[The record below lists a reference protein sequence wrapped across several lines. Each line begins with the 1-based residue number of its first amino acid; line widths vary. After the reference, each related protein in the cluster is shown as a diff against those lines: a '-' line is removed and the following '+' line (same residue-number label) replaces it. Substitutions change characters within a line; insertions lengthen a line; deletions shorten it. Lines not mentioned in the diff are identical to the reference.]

1 MTEEKLSHSPTGTGT
16 STTDDILQKPG
27 DQKKE
32 QFTSNQSKRLSR
44 CIVVFLLI
52 AIASLAIGLGLGIK
66 SNDTSLSNA
75 ENVTRLSWPELVG
88 MDAENA
94 AAWMKENYPE
104 YNVYVV
110 NYGDY
115 VTEDYD
121 TKRVRIYKAP
131 DGTVYTVP
139 KIGR

>member
-1 MTEEKLSHSPTGTGT
+1 MTEELSNSPTSLATA
-16 STTDDILQKPG
+16 TTDDLVQKPG
-27 DQKKE
+27 DQKKK
-32 QFTSNQSKRLSR
+32 QFTSNRSTMLSR

-52 AIASLAIGLGLGIK
+52 ATTALAIGLGIGIK

-94 AAWMKENYPE
+94 SAWMKENYPE

-115 VTEDYD
+115 VTQDYD